1 MNWIPLIQV
10 AGVTFVPNRDSDKC
24 TSGVLKWQYWL
35 SPLEG
40 DFMTESGHTL
50 PEATE
55 TLESVSS
62 TRASTHFLLGGLL
75 RVPSMQDLC
84 GGLGIDL
91 SQLYLL
97 ISHCSIRGGEKPC
110 HAISSLNY
118 PALWFYYTAIWRW
131 VWTDMM
137 I

>member
-1 MNWIPLIQV
+1 
-10 AGVTFVPNRDSDKC
+10 
-24 TSGVLKWQYWL
+24 
-35 SPLEG
+35 
-40 DFMTESGHTL
+40 MTESGHTL

-55 TLESVSS
+55 TLEFVSS

-84 GGLGIDL
+84 GGLGLDL

-97 ISHCSIRGGEKPC
+97 ISHCSIWGGEKPC

-118 PALWFYYTAIWRW
+118 LALWFYYTAIWRW